1 MWYDELTD
9 DIKDRIQDTGFED
22 FILALPDTQGWTDYQ
37 PLHALMERWSDT
49 THTFHLPCGEFT
61 LDPVSFAAITG
72 IACAGDSV
80 SFDTGLHRMTADR
93 VAYIERLLGMVP
105 DMKGTHT
112 IKVDSIRSYYTRQR
126 VEAATTGTE
135 IDQVIRAFL
144 VYLLGTTLFADTA
157 SSIDLMFLMPLR
169 DLDLVSTF
177 DWGSCALAY
186 LYRSM
191 DELVRGAKR
200 FCGFWHSVLVFPF
213 LSTHVSDLI
222 FTLILTHTDIL
233 FTYSL

>member
-9 DIKDRIQDTGFED
+9 DIKDMIQDTGFED
-22 FILALPDTQGWTDYQ
+22 FILALPDAQGQTDYQ

-49 THTFHLPCGEFT
+49 THTFHLPCREFT
-61 LDPVSFAAITG
+61 LDPISFAAVIG
-72 IACAGDSV
+72 IACAGDLV
-80 SFDTGLHRMTADR
+80 PFDTGLHRVTADR

-112 IKVDSIRSYYTRQR
+112 IKVDSIRSFYTRPR
-126 VEAATTGTE
+126 VEATTSGAE
-135 IDQVIRAFL
+135 IDQVVRAFL
-144 VYLLGTTLFADTA
+144 VYLLGTRLFADTT

-169 DLDLVSTF
+169 DLDLVGTY

-191 DELVRGAKR
+191 DELVRGAKQ
-200 FCGFWHSVLVFPF
+200 FCGFWHSVLVFLSPF
-213 LSTHVSDLI
+213 AYISDLI
-222 FTLILTHTDIL
+222 SSL
-233 FTYSL
+233 F